1 VGRTCRCYLLGFL
14 LCSWLGTATADPTLS
29 APIAPQ
35 PLADALA
42 DFAHQTGLQL
52 VYISRIA
59 TGLSS
64 KGAKSGLA
72 PAEALKQLLEGTGL
86 NFQFINARTIR
97 IYSAPAPAA
106 PVQSSDPG
114 ASSRYIP
121 RRQEPSSDTL
131 EEILV
136 LGTRPEE
143 HVTDLEDIQS
153 IAASANIVAGNV
165 LQTQKLEQ
173 LADYAIYLPGISA
186 VGGGSPGQS
195 LVVIRGIASITNAS
209 SVVYYLDDIPIG
221 PSGHWGFSCCAA
233 LDLMPYDLERLEV
246 QRGPQGTLGGVG
258 AEVGSLKYVLY
269 PPSASESEVRIGADV
284 STIRGAS
291 EPGES
296 VRAMVNAPI
305 VNGELAVRA
314 SAFDSYT
321 PGYIDNAYTGA
332 SDVNVLR
339 QYGGRIATL
348 WRPAESLSVT
358 VNAFWHRI
366 DSSSQSEE
374 LSPGV
379 ALVPNTGDA
388 YFVRG
393 VGSYGDLVDS
403 AAFLS
408 PFKKNLDAYSLSVRW
423 HTSFADL
430 MSVTGWSRNDER
442 YVEDQ
447 TAAYGSSLPL
457 LSGGAAPAGL
467 AFSEW
472 NLGLKKLSEE
482 LRIDSRL
489 GQQIDWVAGGFYTN
503 ERVTNQWSLYAF
515 DKAYQPIAVLAPSV
529 NFWSIPSTFSELAG
543 FAEATWRTA
552 NHWEL
557 GAGLRSA
564 YDSQSYTSV
573 LGGAGM
579 PTTYESGQSSAEVT
593 TWLATVRY
601 RIASGAMLYA
611 RVATGSQPGAPIGPE
626 YSIQPGVPP
635 IIEKVTSYESG
646 VKSEFLE
653 HAALVDLS
661 VFYMNWVNIELPNT
675 NTATAASYT
684 ANGGNATSKGAELTS
699 TFSLLR
705 GLTLGWNGA
714 YTQSEFTSVNPGL
727 QYVLPGYQLSNV
739 PKWATATTIDYE
751 WSLRNGWQARMGGS
765 ARWVDEE
772 WGSTSAVQS
781 RSLGGAPTVQLPSYA
796 VLDLNAG
803 AANGPLALKIFARNL
818 TDKRAI
824 LQSNVIV
831 DHADMP
837 VQIEH
842 YLLQPRTIGVGL
854 DYTF

>member
-1 VGRTCRCYLLGFL
+1 MRPICRCYLLGL
-14 LCSWLGTATADPTLS
+14 LICGWLGAAAATDPTLS
-29 APIAPQ
+29 VSIAPQ
-35 PLADALA
+35 PLTDALA
-42 DFAHQTGLQL
+42 EFAHQTGLQL
-52 VYISRIA
+52 VYVSRIA
-59 TGLSS
+59 SGLNS
-64 KGAKSGLA
+64 KGAKAGLA
-72 PAEALKQLLEGTGL
+72 PADALKQLLEGTGL
-86 NFQFINARTIR
+86 RFEFLNARTVR
-97 IYSAPAPAA
+97 IYTSAMPAPAHDA
-106 PVQSSDPG
+106 DAATTHSPPHREP
-114 ASSRYIP
+114 AS
-121 RRQEPSSDTL
+121 EAL

-136 LGTRPEE
+136 LGTRREE
-143 HVTDLEDIQS
+143 HVTDLEDLQS
-153 IAASANIVAGNV
+153 IAASANIVGGDV
-165 LQTQKLEQ
+165 LQAQQLEQ
-173 LADYAIYLPGISA
+173 LADYAVYLPGVSA

-269 PPSASESEVRIGADV
+269 SPNVNQFEARVGADV
-284 STIRGAS
+284 STVHAAS

-296 VRAMVNAPI
+296 VRAMLNAPI
-305 VNGELAVRA
+305 LNDQLAVRA
-314 SAFDSYT
+314 SIYDSYT

-332 SDVNVLR
+332 SGVNVLR

-348 WRPAESLSVT
+348 WRPAESLSVS

-374 LSPGV
+374 QSPGV

-393 VGSYGDLVDS
+393 LGSYGDLVDS

-408 PFKKNLDAYSLSVRW
+408 PFKKDLDAYSIAVRW
-423 HTSFADL
+423 HTGFADL

-442 YVEDQ
+442 YVQDQ
-447 TAAYGSSLPL
+447 TAAYGTYLPL
-457 LSGGAAPAGL
+457 PSGGTAPAGL

-489 GQQIDWVAGGFYTN
+489 GKQIDWVAGGFYTN

-515 DKAYQPIAVLAPSV
+515 DKAYQPILLLAPSAS
-529 NFWSIPSTFSELAG
+529 FWSIPSTFTELAG
-543 FAEATWRTA
+543 FAQATWRPA
-552 NHWEL
+552 DRWEL

-601 RIASGAMLYA
+601 RIAPQAMLYA

-653 HAALVDLS
+653 RAALVDLS
-661 VFYMNWVNIELPNT
+661 VFYMNWVNIELPDA

-699 TFSLLR
+699 TLSLLR
-705 GLTLGWNGA
+705 GFTLGWNGA

-739 PKWATATTIDYE
+739 PKWATAITVDYQ
-751 WSLRNGWQARMGGS
+751 WSVRNGWQARIGGS
-765 ARWVDEE
+765 ARRVDEE

-803 AANGPLALKIFARNL
+803 AARGPLAVRIFARNL
-818 TDKRAI
+818 TDRRAI

-831 DHADMP
+831 DHADTP